1 MAKGGAKKAA
11 AAAARAAANRMLAD
25 NRQARHQYEILETL
39 ETGIELVGTEVK
51 SIRNG
56 KANLRDGFCLIRN
69 GELQLHNVH
78 ISPHTHAGSYFNH
91 DPLRTRKLLAHRRE
105 IDKLRGLV
113 DQKGLTLIPQHSPQG
128 ILDQAHYRAGQRAQ
142 VARQARRRKG
152 KAIQEGHESSDG
164 ALLIELVRPKGQG
177 EQTRRDPFVG
187 DQHLQRR
194 ARLRSNPSHPQ
205 GTTLLLHLPIDA
217 ENHHLHQRCAV
228 DAQDHGITC

>member
-91 DPLRTRKLLAHRRE
+91 DHCAPANCWPTA
-105 IDKLRGLV
+105 
-113 DQKGLTLIPQHSPQG
+113 
-128 ILDQAHYRAGQRAQ
+128 
-142 VARQARRRKG
+142 
-152 KAIQEGHESSDG
+152 
-164 ALLIELVRPKGQG
+164 VRS
-177 EQTRRDPFVG
+177 T
-187 DQHLQRR
+187 
-194 ARLRSNPSHPQ
+194 S
-205 GTTLLLHLPIDA
+205 
-217 ENHHLHQRCAV
+217 CAV
-228 DAQDHGITC
+228 WWIRKA

>member
-25 NRQARHQYEILETL
+25 NRQVRHQYEILETL

-113 DQKGLTLIPQHSPQG
+113 DQKGLTLIPLNIHLKGSWIKLTIG
-128 ILDQAHYRAGQRAQ
+128 LGKGRKLHDKRAAEKEKQSKRD
-142 VARQARRRKG
+142 V
-152 KAIQEGHESSDG
+152 KAAME
-164 ALLIELVRPKGQG
+164 RY
-177 EQTRRDPFVG
+177 
-187 DQHLQRR
+187 
-194 ARLRSNPSHPQ
+194 
-205 GTTLLLHLPIDA
+205 
-217 ENHHLHQRCAV
+217 
-228 DAQDHGITC
+228 